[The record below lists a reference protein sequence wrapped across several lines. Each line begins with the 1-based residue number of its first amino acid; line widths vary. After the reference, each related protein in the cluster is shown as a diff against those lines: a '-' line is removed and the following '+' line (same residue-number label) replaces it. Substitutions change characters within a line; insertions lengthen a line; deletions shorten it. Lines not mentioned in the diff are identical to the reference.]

1 MSDASLPPSRNRC
14 LTEAEIAAV
23 QAAPPGAAPEE
34 LALHLAGCERCQERA
49 LFGAEP
55 RRRLA
60 GRARPEV
67 PTPTRAL
74 LLVALM
80 VAAMAAFFYTLH
92 LLAGR

>member
-1 MSDASLPPSRNRC
+1 MSDASPPPSRNRC

-34 LALHLAGCERCQERA
+34 LARHLAGCERCQERA
-49 LFGAEP
+49 LFGAGP
-55 RRRLA
+55 RRRLT
-60 GRARPEV
+60 GRARPDM

-74 LLVALM
+74 FLVALM